1 MQYLNGLIEI
11 YMCACL
17 LSHSVMSD
25 SETLWIAPSRLL
37 CPWDPPGKNTG
48 VGCHALLQGLFLTQ
62 GLNPCL
68 LHCRRIFLPSEPPGK
83 PWCQHRFLKATSEE
97 ARGWTQCLIAS
108 HVDKS
113 MLFTWAHISF
123 RSFVTYGQ
131 ERGPSNFPL
140 RSRFPF
146 CWRNHLAS

>member
-1 MQYLNGLIEI
+1 MHAKSIQSCSTLCYP
-11 YMCACL
+11 MD
-17 LSHSVMSD
+17 HSLPGSSVHGI
-25 SETLWIAPSRLL
+25 L
-37 CPWDPPGKNTG
+37 PGKNTG